1 MSSQREVLGRSLAA
15 ELRGTKKWLV
25 RVESIAP
32 SMWVSDGGVEG
43 GLGLSPLVHVCH
55 EC

>member
-1 MSSQREVLGRSLAA
+1 MKKFGSLAERDQEVA
-15 ELRGTKKWLV
+15 YQGREYCPLNVGV
-25 RVESIAP
+25 RQ
-32 SMWVSDGGVEG
+32 WGGG